1 MPMALRTRHRIME
14 RFESVQSLNLQ
25 TSEEYLH
32 SNNRTIMI
40 TIYEEPLRE
49 NPDIFTLTGYETK
62 DNLYELLK
70 IVGHPLPK
78 SKSKGSA
85 KRVH

>member
-1 MPMALRTRHRIME
+1 
-14 RFESVQSLNLQ
+14 
-25 TSEEYLH
+25 
-32 SNNRTIMI
+32 MI

-49 NPDIFTLTGYETK
+49 NPDIFMLTGYETK

-78 SKSKGSA
+78 SKSKAEFRCQVANVFEADPSWYINAIPQEEQGLLMQLLQ
-85 KRVH
+85 KKQDEYIE